1 MGGPAPLKAPLL
13 DAAGFYEALMRLDPP
28 RRLLL
33 AVSGGADSMA
43 MMRLCAPLRDRFEFA
58 VASVD
63 HRLRAGARAEAELAA
78 NEARRL
84 GFDHAILERTGARPQ
99 SGVQAAARAA
109 RYRLLINHACASG
122 AGAIVTAHNADDQAE
137 TALMRAARRS
147 GVRGLAAMAP
157 ASFVAADAGA
167 AIRLLRPLLQ
177 VRRRDLRNFLT
188 RAGAP
193 FADDPSN
200 EDAAYERVRVRR
212 EIAQREAGG
221 EFPVERLC
229 ENARAAREAAFSI
242 ETAEN
247 NRFASL
253 NGRFDEHGAA
263 HLGADLGERDAALIA
278 RVVQAV
284 AGGDYPLSGA
294 QALKAL
300 KTALSGCRATLGGA
314 MVKRRGDEISIF
326 REPAAVLGRAGAAP
340 PAMLE
345 IAPGQ
350 SALWDARF
358 IVSNRSHARLR
369 VAPAGAGA
377 AAGLFP
383 DEDRDLAAGAPVLW
397 RGGELIGPAWE
408 FGHSTPLADERFFR
422 RVNRFAEIT

>member
-188 RAGAP
+188 RAGGLLRTIQAMRTP
-193 FADDPSN
+193 PMNRCACGAKS
-200 EDAAYERVRVRR
+200 RKGSGRR
-212 EIAQREAGG
+212 
-221 EFPVERLC
+221 
-229 ENARAAREAAFSI
+229 
-242 ETAEN
+242 
-247 NRFASL
+247 
-253 NGRFDEHGAA
+253 
-263 HLGADLGERDAALIA
+263 
-278 RVVQAV
+278 
-284 AGGDYPLSGA
+284 
-294 QALKAL
+294 
-300 KTALSGCRATLGGA
+300 
-314 MVKRRGDEISIF
+314 IS
-326 REPAAVLGRAGAAP
+326 GRAPVRECARGAR
-340 PAMLE
+340 
-345 IAPGQ
+345 GGV
-350 SALWDARF
+350 F
-358 IVSNRSHARLR
+358 
-369 VAPAGAGA
+369 
-377 AAGLFP
+377 
-383 DEDRDLAAGAPVLW
+383 DRDG
-397 RGGELIGPAWE
+397 
-408 FGHSTPLADERFFR
+408 
-422 RVNRFAEIT
+422 